1 MRFTVF
7 TPAYNRGYCIEKL
20 FRSLQRQSFRDFEW
34 VVVDDGSTDDTE
46 ARIAA
51 FQKEEQ
57 GFPIRYQKVENGGK
71 HRANNL
77 GVRLARGELFTCV
90 DSDDYLTDDALEIID
105 RVEKSIPPEEK
116 PRFAGVCGQK
126 CGPDLL
132 PLKGSFA
139 GPGYL
144 DMTYIERLQNKIVG
158 DCSEVLYT
166 EVWRKYPYAE
176 YPGENFLTE
185 ATALYEMA
193 ADGLKMRFFNQ
204 PIKIIEYLPDGLTAS
219 SKERFRKNPRG
230 WGLYIYDRIRYGQ
243 LKGPGKWDVIGDYY
257 LLCRDRL
264 SVREMAEIL
273 HMNPV
278 LFRVKLS
285 ETLLKFRLHLR

>member
-1 MRFTVF
+1 
-7 TPAYNRGYCIEKL
+7 
-20 FRSLQRQSFRDFEW
+20 
-34 VVVDDGSTDDTE
+34 
-46 ARIAA
+46 
-51 FQKEEQ
+51 
-57 GFPIRYQKVENGGK
+57 
-71 HRANNL
+71 
-77 GVRLARGELFTCV
+77 
-90 DSDDYLTDDALEIID
+90 
-105 RVEKSIPPEEK
+105 
-116 PRFAGVCGQK
+116 
-126 CGPDLL
+126 
-132 PLKGSFA
+132 
-139 GPGYL
+139 
-144 DMTYIERLQNKIVG
+144 MTYIERLQNKIVG

-176 YPGENFLTE
+176 FPGENFLTE

-193 ADGLKMRFFNQ
+193 ADGLKMRFFNL

-230 WGLYIYDRIRYGQ
+230 WGLYIYDRIQYGQ

-257 LLCRDRL
+257 LLCKDRL

-273 HMNPV
+273 HMNPA